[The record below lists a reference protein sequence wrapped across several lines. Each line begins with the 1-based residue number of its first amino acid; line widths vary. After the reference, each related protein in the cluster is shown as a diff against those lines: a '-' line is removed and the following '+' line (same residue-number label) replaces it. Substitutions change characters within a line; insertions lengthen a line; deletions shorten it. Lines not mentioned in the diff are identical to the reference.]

1 MRRYVF
7 NEGSFSSYK
16 VSTLNESREPILRHD
31 AFSSDS
37 RITVFISHKHSDLEE
52 LRGVIGF
59 LEKEYSVK
67 CYIDSRDPSMPETT
81 SGETASKIKER
92 IKSCKKF
99 ILLATED
106 AIESKWCNWEL
117 GFGDANKFKD
127 HIALFPIKKADI
139 SENAYKGNEYM
150 QIYPYITYFG
160 QGEKYG
166 DGKTI
171 TPGYYIREIKPD
183 GKGGYLTPLRKWFE
197 S

>member
-16 VSTLNESREPILRHD
+16 VSTLNEFREPILRHD

-67 CYIDSRDPSMPETT
+67 CYIDSRDPSMPQIT
-81 SGETASKIKER
+81 SGVTASKIKER

-127 HIALFPIKKADI
+127 HIALFPIKKADV
-139 SENAYKGNEYM
+139 SEREYKGNEYM

-160 QGEKYG
+160 QGEKFS
-166 DGKTI
+166 DGETI
-171 TPGYYIREIKPD
+171 TPGYYIREIKPA
-183 GKGGYLTPLRKWFE
+183 GNRGYLTPLRKWFE

>member
-1 MRRYVF
+1 MKRFVF
-7 NEGSFSSYK
+7 DEGSFFSYK
-16 VSTLNESREPILRHD
+16 VSTLNESREPVLRHD

-37 RITVFISHKHSDLEE
+37 RITIFISHKHSDLEE
-52 LRGVIGF
+52 LKGIIGF
-59 LEKEYSVK
+59 LEKNYNVK

-81 SGETASKIKER
+81 SGVTASKIKER

-117 GFGDANKFKD
+117 GFGDANKFKE
-127 HIALFPIKKADI
+127 HIALFPIKKVGT

-150 QIYPYITYFG
+150 QIYPYITYYG

-171 TPGYYIREIKPD
+171 TPGYYIRENKPN
-183 GKGGYLTPLRKWFE
+183 GNGGYLTSLKKWFE